1 MIYFTKGVIIMSNL
15 ELIKVL
21 SQLVEEQNEI
31 IQLLSG
37 KLKEAG
43 VPYEDVRDR
52 VLNAHQRYIE
62 LLGTDEV
69 PDNLP

>member
-1 MIYFTKGVIIMSNL
+1 MIYSTKGVIIMSNL

-31 IQLLSG
+31 IQLLSW

-43 VPYEDVRDR
+43 VPYEDVESR
-52 VLNAHQRYIE
+52 VLNTRRQYIE

>member
-1 MIYFTKGVIIMSNL
+1 MSNL
-15 ELIKVL
+15 SIIQAL
-21 SQLVEEQNEI
+21 SQLVEEQTEK

-43 VPYEDVRDR
+43 VPYEDVMDR
-52 VLNAHQRYIE
+52 VLCAHQQYTEI
-62 LLGTDEV
+62 LGTDEV